1 MRGRTQTTAIIVAAF
16 VAVWLASAG
25 VRGGAAAAAPPASK
39 PVIVAGENFYGD
51 VTSQIAGNHVTV
63 ISIISD
69 PNADPHEYESSAND
83 AGEIARASLVIMNG
97 LGYDD
102 FVPRMMNASP
112 NPTRKVIN
120 VQLLM
125 GHKTGDNVHLWY
137 DPATMPKVAQTIT
150 DDLVQIDPANAQYY
164 HDWLGQFLT
173 SLGPL
178 HQKIAEMHA
187 KYGGVPVAF
196 TEPVFGYMAEAIGF
210 NVLTPEPFVKAI
222 EDGTEPPASAI
233 AQNDDQY
240 RTHQIKILLYNVQTV
255 TPITTNVQKRA
266 KELGIPVVGV
276 SETEPIGQSF
286 QQWQLTQLNEID
298 AALSGVK

>member
-1 MRGRTQTTAIIVAAF
+1 MKRRTQATTIIVTAF
-16 VAVWLASAG
+16 VAVWVASIG
-25 VRGGAAAAAPPASK
+25 VGGGAAAPPATK

-51 VTSQIAGNHVTV
+51 VMAQIAGNHVTV

-102 FVPRMMNASP
+102 FVLRMMNASP
-112 NPTRKVIN
+112 NPTRKLIN

-178 HQKIAEMHA
+178 HQKIAEMHT
-187 KYGGVPVAF
+187 KYAGVPVAF
-196 TEPVFGYMAEAIGF
+196 TEPVFGYMADAIGF
-210 NVLTPEPFVKAI
+210 KVLTPDPFVKAI

-240 RTHQIKILLYNVQTV
+240 RTHQVKILLYNVQTV

-276 SETEPIGQSF
+276 SETEPLGQSF
-286 QQWQLTQLNEID
+286 QDWMLNQLNEID
-298 AALSGVK
+298 TALSAAK

>member
-1 MRGRTQTTAIIVAAF
+1 MKGRAQTTAVIVAAF

-25 VRGGAAAAAPPASK
+25 VRGGAAAAPPASK

-102 FVPRMMNASP
+102 FVPRMMSASP
-112 NPTRKVIN
+112 NASRKVIN
-120 VQLLM
+120 VEQLM

-164 HDWLGQFLT
+164 HDWLAQFMT

-187 KYGGVPVAF
+187 KYAGVPVAF
-196 TEPVFGYMAEAIGF
+196 TEPVFGYMAAAIGF
-210 NVLTPEPFVKAI
+210 NVLTPEAFQKAI

-233 AQNDDQY
+233 AQNEDQY

-276 SETEPIGQSF
+276 SETEPLGQTF
-286 QQWQLTQLNEID
+286 QFWMLNQLNEID
-298 AALSGVK
+298 TALSATK